1 MTSGTR
7 RSGAPDAAAADGAAL
22 GAARAKAGPALVGH
36 PVHESGPERGR
47 EPGVPEERRA
57 DSGKVVPSSVIRG
70 YGRLVRRRAALIGGM
85 VVLAAAAFGLDLI
98 TGPSSLPPADV
109 LRGLFDAGAVEPT
122 EAFIIRD
129 VRLPGALMAVLVGVA
144 LALAGAEMQ
153 TILNNPL
160 ASPFTLGVSAA
171 ATLGA
176 ALAIALGVSIPGVG
190 EAWIVSANAFV
201 FALGSV
207 FLLQALAR
215 LHGRGTQALVLF
227 GIALVFAFNAMVG
240 LIQFMSSQQAL
251 QQLVFW
257 SLGSLGG
264 ADWASVRVLALAV
277 LLTFPFSYAARWR
290 MTALSMGEERARGFG
305 VPVARLRFA
314 SLLRVSLL
322 AAVAVAFAGTIGFV
336 GLVGPHLA
344 RLLVGEDH
352 RFLLPASALAG
363 ALVLSLAS
371 TASKVVVPGAIVPLG
386 IVTSLVG
393 VPAFVALVIGRRER
407 L

>member
-1 MTSGTR
+1 MPDRPDTSHSIAGAYTR
-7 RSGAPDAAAADGAAL
+7 L
-22 GAARAKAGPALVGH
+22 L
-36 PVHESGPERGR
+36 
-47 EPGVPEERRA
+47 
-57 DSGKVVPSSVIRG
+57 
-70 YGRLVRRRAALIGGM
+70 RRRAALIGLM
-85 VVLAAAAFGLDLI
+85 VLMAALAFALDLV
-98 TGPSSLPPADV
+98 TGPSDLPAWDV
-109 LRGLFDAGAVEPT
+109 LRGLLNPDAVQPAQ
-122 EAFIIRD
+122 AFIIRD
-129 VRLPGALMAVLVGVA
+129 VRLPGALTALLVGAA
-144 LALAGAEMQ
+144 LSLAGAEMQ

-176 ALAIALGVSIPGVG
+176 ALAIAVGVSVP
-190 EAWIVSANAFV
+190 WIDQTWVVSANAFV

-207 FLLQALAR
+207 FLLQSLAK
-215 LHGRGTQALVLF
+215 LRGSGTETLVLF
-227 GIALVFAFNAMVG
+227 GIALVFAFNALVG
-240 LIQFMSSQQAL
+240 LIQFVSSQQAL

-264 ADWASVRVLALAV
+264 ANWTAVQLLTLAV
-277 LLTFPFSYAARWR
+277 LVTFPFSYAARWR
-290 MTALSMGEERARGFG
+290 MTALSMGDERARSFG
-305 VPVARLRFA
+305 VAVGRLRFA
-314 SLLRVSLL
+314 SLTRVSLL

-393 VPAFVALVIGRRER
+393 VPAFLALIVGRRER